1 MKSTAFWVPAVWV
14 RCIAPRIGTLGAT
27 SQSRSFPTPT
37 AADDTARERLIRE
50 ARIASKLNHQN
61 ICTVHDVGIVDG
73 HVYIGMELVEGEPL
87 SAILSRGP
95 LPPDRVVRYST
106 QLADA
111 LAHAHQRGIVHRD
124 LKSANIVITPDGRV
138 KVLDFGLAKP
148 LEESLG
154 TTTWLP

>member
-1 MKSTAFWVPAVWV
+1 MGEVYRASD
-14 RCIAPRIGTLGAT
+14 RNLGRDVAIKVL
-27 SQSRSFPTPT
+27 PHAA

-50 ARIASKLNHQN
+50 ARIASKLNHPN

-95 LPPDRVVRYST
+95 LSPDRVVRYAT

-124 LKSANIVITPDGRV
+124 LKCANIVITPDGRV

-148 LEESLG
+148 LEESPG
-154 TTTWLP
+154 TTTMAP